1 MKTIKSEFKIAA
13 YVIISLIF
21 AAGLALSAEAAG
33 KAEEGKSAKKIEKAA
48 FEEEITPDD
57 NAFSENE
64 PADAGNKEDIK
75 KAQKAG
81 NGTAKT
87 AEPESKAGGE
97 KKDGFSF
104 SYNAESK
111 IDKLS
116 RERMKE
122 KTFLEKISNEFFEIY
137 IDEDDFT
144 VLANFPFGKENSA
157 YTLKFKDEYQL
168 VVTFTHKTDKSKKPV
183 RYEISFPEPTKREAF
198 DFSVRDKLEL
208 NVPID
213 FFYAERKN
221 FR

>member
-1 MKTIKSEFKIAA
+1 MKNIKSEFKIAV
-13 YVIISLIF
+13 YLIISLVI

-33 KAEEGKSAKKIEKAA
+33 KSAEKKSDKKIEKAA
-48 FEEEITPDD
+48 AEEEITPDEGAD
-57 NAFSENE
+57 TEDEAGEKNAE
-64 PADAGNKEDIK
+64 IK
-75 KAQKAG
+75 KVPKPG
-81 NGTAKT
+81 KDSD
-87 AEPESKAGGE
+87 SKVEVPNKG
-97 KKDGFSF
+97 GFSF
-104 SYNAESK
+104 NYNAESK
-111 IDKLS
+111 VDKLS

-168 VVTFTHKTDKSKKPV
+168 VVTFTHKTDKSKKPI

-198 DFSVRDKLEL
+198 DFTVRDKLEL

>member
-1 MKTIKSEFKIAA
+1 MKTIKTEFKIAV
-13 YVIISLIF
+13 YVFISIFF

-33 KAEEGKSAKKIEKAA
+33 KTAADKSAKKIEKAA
-48 FEEEITPDD
+48 SEEDITPD
-57 NAFSENE
+57 
-64 PADAGNKEDIK
+64 
-75 KAQKAG
+75 
-81 NGTAKT
+81 
-87 AEPESKAGGE
+87 ESDSSKDVPGGPE
-97 KKDGFSF
+97 KKEGFSF

-111 IDKLS
+111 IDKMS

-122 KTFLEKISNEFFEIY
+122 KNFLEKISNEFFEIY
-137 IDEDDFT
+137 ADEDDFT
-144 VLANFPFGKENSA
+144 VLASFPFGKENSA

-183 RYEISFPEPTKREAF
+183 RYEISFPEPTKKEAF
-198 DFSVRDKLEL
+198 DFTVRDRLEL